1 MKLTTLDLH
10 GKRHHEVDLIVENFI
25 FLNQDDCP
33 LLIICGNSQKMIS
46 LVIQVL
52 DRVCLLYTS
61 PSPRDATLS
70 RMPSSA

>member
-10 GKRHHEVDLIVENFI
+10 GKRHHEVDLTVENFI

-52 DRVCLLYTS
+52 DRVGSNYEEVKFYNYGTVIV
-61 PSPRDATLS
+61 RQI
-70 RMPSSA
+70 

>member
-52 DRVCLLYTS
+52 DRVGSIYEEGKGHNYGTVIV
-61 PSPRDATLS
+61 RKI
-70 RMPSSA
+70 

>member
-10 GKRHHEVDLIVENFI
+10 GKRHHEVDLTVENFI

-52 DRVCLLYTS
+52 DRVGSIYE
-61 PSPRDATLS
+61 LS
-70 RMPSSA
+70 LIHI

>member
-1 MKLTTLDLH
+1 MKFTTLDLH

-52 DRVCLLYTS
+52 DRVGSNYEEGYGHNYGTVIV
-61 PSPRDATLS
+61 RQI
-70 RMPSSA
+70 

>member
-1 MKLTTLDLH
+1 MKLITLDLH
-10 GKRHHEVDLIVENFI
+10 GKRHHEVDLTVENFI

-52 DRVCLLYTS
+52 DRVGSIYEEGKGHNYGTVIV
-61 PSPRDATLS
+61 RQI
-70 RMPSSA
+70 

>member
-10 GKRHHEVDLIVENFI
+10 GKRHHEVDLTVENFI

-52 DRVCLLYTS
+52 DRVGSIYEEGKGHNYGTVID
-61 PSPRDATLS
+61 RQI
-70 RMPSSA
+70 

>member
-52 DRVCLLYTS
+52 DRVGSSYEEGKG
-61 PSPRDATLS
+61 LS
-70 RMPSSA
+70 LIHI

>member
-10 GKRHHEVDLIVENFI
+10 GKRHHEVDLTVENFI

-52 DRVCLLYTS
+52 DRVGSIYEEGKGHN
-61 PSPRDATLS
+61 LS
-70 RMPSSA
+70 LIHI

>member
-10 GKRHHEVDLIVENFI
+10 GKRHHEVDLTVENFI

-52 DRVCLLYTS
+52 DRVGSIYEEGKGHNYGTVIV
-61 PSPRDATLS
+61 RKI
-70 RMPSSA
+70 

>member
-10 GKRHHEVDLIVENFI
+10 GKRHHEVDLTVENFI

-33 LLIICGNSQKMIS
+33 LLIVCGNSQKMIS

-52 DRVCLLYTS
+52 DRVGSIYEEGKGYNYGTVIV
-61 PSPRDATLS
+61 RKI
-70 RMPSSA
+70 

>member
-10 GKRHHEVDLIVENFI
+10 GKRHHEVDLTVENFI

-33 LLIICGNSQKMIS
+33 LLIICGNSQQMIS

-52 DRVCLLYTS
+52 DRVGSIYEEGKGHNYGTVIV
-61 PSPRDATLS
+61 RKI
-70 RMPSSA
+70 

>member
-52 DRVCLLYTS
+52 DRVGSSYEEGKGHN
-61 PSPRDATLS
+61 LS
-70 RMPSSA
+70 LIHI